1 MNPKIHMKIQGGKIA
16 KKILKNKNQ
25 AGAFTL
31 FNLKTYYKATA
42 NKTMQYWHKKRH
54 IDRSV
59 E

>member
-1 MNPKIHMKIQGGKIA
+1 MKIQGGKIA